1 MSEAMTPVERMGRGA
16 LCGIRVLDLA
26 GPLGAFGTKLLADMG
41 ADVVRVEPPGGDELR
56 RKGPFADGFAHSE
69 TSVPFLVH
77 NMNKRGI
84 TLSLETEKGARLLRR
99 LATSADVLVET
110 AAPGWMA
117 ARGIGYEALS
127 KLNPRLVYTA
137 VTPFG
142 QEGPHAHYRAGDLT
156 CQAMGGAL
164 FLTGNPGERPV
175 RGGANPAEKMAGY
188 VSAVATSIAL
198 FHQVRTGEGQFV
210 DVSAQD
216 AIAAQ
221 NEASLVN
228 YAFSG
233 FIRQRGGWRYPTTT
247 CPAGIYPAA
256 DGYVS
261 IVASKPHQWTGLRD
275 WIGDGRLMKDDYLV
289 EATRFADRDF
299 IDPIVMEWT
308 KGMPKA
314 VLFHEGQ
321 RRGVPI
327 GQSMEPGES
336 VTDVHLRGYGYYGWA
351 DHPLLGEYQVP
362 GAPFAMM
369 GTPWRFRRPSPLL
382 GQHNAEVYGELG
394 LGEGDLESLR
404 REGVI

>member
-1 MSEAMTPVERMGRGA
+1 MPEPLSPLQRMGRGA
-16 LCGIRVLDLA
+16 LAGIRVLDLA
-26 GPLGAFGTKLLADMG
+26 GPLAAFGTKLLADMG
-41 ADVVRVEPPGGDELR
+41 ADVIRIEPPEGDEFR
-56 RKGPFADGFAHSE
+56 RKGPFAGGLAHPE

-77 NMNKRGI
+77 NLNKRGV
-84 TLSLETEKGARLLRR
+84 TLSLESEKGARLLRR
-99 LATSADVLVET
+99 LAAGAGVLVET
-110 AAPGWMA
+110 APPGWMA

-175 RGGANPAEKMAGY
+175 RGGASPAEKMAGY
-188 VSAVATSIAL
+188 VSAVATSVAL
-198 FHQVRTGEGQFV
+198 FHQVRTGQGQFV

-216 AIAAQ
+216 AIVAQ

-228 YAFSG
+228 YAFTG
-233 FIRQRGGWRYPTTT
+233 FVRQRGGWRYPTTT
-247 CPAGIYPAA
+247 CPAGIYPTT

-275 WIGDGRLMKDDYLV
+275 WIGDERLMKDEYMV
-289 EATRFADRDF
+289 EATRFADRDY
-299 IDPIVMEWT
+299 IDPVVVEWT
-308 KGMPKA
+308 KTMTKS

-336 VTDVHLRGYGYYGWA
+336 ITDVHMRGYGYYAWA
-351 DHPLLGEYQVP
+351 HHPMLGEYQVP
-362 GAPFAMM
+362 GAPFPMT
-369 GTPWRFRRPSPLL
+369 GTPWRFRRPAPLL
-382 GQHNAEVYGELG
+382 GQHNAEIYGDIGVNSAELAA
-394 LGEGDLESLR
+394 LR